1 METII
6 LSIAIN
12 TIFFLALGY
21 NEIQKSLFGNKK
33 NICRY

>member
-6 LSIAIN
+6 IALSVN

-21 NEIQKSLFGNKK
+21 NEISKALFGNQK